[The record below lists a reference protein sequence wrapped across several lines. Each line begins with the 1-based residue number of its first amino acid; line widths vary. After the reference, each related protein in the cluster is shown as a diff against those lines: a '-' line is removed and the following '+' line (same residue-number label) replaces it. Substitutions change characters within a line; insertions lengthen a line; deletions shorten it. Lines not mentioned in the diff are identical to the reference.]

1 MKIRF
6 KPPFTF
12 CLFVL
17 LVIAAKSVYSQPAK
31 LIDDH
36 FKALANHDVKAIAAG
51 YDDSAKVFS
60 PNWEGAKTGPAGV
73 TEVYT
78 RYFASTPDLAYKV
91 IHVINAG
98 PDIVVEY
105 TSSGTLSNPEG
116 STPAY
121 MKDKKYALNY
131 CAIFTIK
138 NNKILKETDYFDQV
152 AFLRQVGFFDQK

>member
-1 MKIRF
+1 MS
-6 KPPFTF
+6 KPAITF
-12 CLFVL
+12 YLLVL
-17 LVIAAKSVYSQPAK
+17 LTTIGNCAFSQSSK

-73 TEVYT
+73 TEVYM
-78 RYFASTPDLAYKV
+78 RYFASTPDLSYKV
-91 IHVINAG
+91 MDVINAG
-98 PDIVVEY
+98 QDIVVEY
-105 TSSGTLSNPEG
+105 TSGGTLSNPEG

-121 MKDKKYALNY
+121 MKDKKYTLNY
-131 CAIFTIK
+131 CAVFTVK
-138 NNKILKETDYFDQV
+138 NGKIIKETDYFDQV